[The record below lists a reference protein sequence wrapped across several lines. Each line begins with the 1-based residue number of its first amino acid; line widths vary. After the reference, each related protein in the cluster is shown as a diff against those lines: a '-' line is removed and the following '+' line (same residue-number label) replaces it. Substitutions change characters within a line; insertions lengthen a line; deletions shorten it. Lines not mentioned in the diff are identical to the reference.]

1 MEFTAIK
8 LAAFTVSLGM
18 DTFVVSISLGMRQT
32 LGIGRIAGTFGFVQ
46 VVMVTFGLFMGR
58 TLGQFLGEWAA
69 VAGGVALLALGFWM
83 VFFDDGD
90 EGDEGGE
97 ESEGD
102 LAGSSRALRGR
113 LLWATALSVSI
124 DELAGGFSMG
134 FTGIPLL
141 WTILLIGAQ
150 GIVLTLAGI
159 ALGRRIRPHLGS
171 WAQRVPGIIL
181 GGLGIGILIGEW
193 KLF

>member
-18 DTFVVSISLGMRQT
+18 DTFVVSISLGVRQT
-32 LGIGRIAGTFGFVQ
+32 LGMWRIAGIFGSVQ
-46 VVMVTFGLFMGR
+46 VVMVTFGLLMGQAM
-58 TLGQFLGEWAA
+58 GKFLGEWSA
-69 VAGGVALLALGFWM
+69 VAGGLALLALGVWM
-83 VFFDDGD
+83 VFFDHDD
-90 EGDEGGE
+90 DGGE
-97 ESEGD
+97 EGERD
-102 LAGSSRALRGR
+102 FAGSPRAPRWR
-113 LLWATALSVSI
+113 LLWATAFSVSI

-150 GIVLTLAGI
+150 GIVLTLVGML
-159 ALGRRIRPHLGS
+159 LGRRIRPRLGS

-193 KLF
+193 TLF